1 MRLYEQIAS
10 IFAALQPYL
19 VIEKPVATLPW
30 RRNVSYGDR
39 KELVSDA
46 DVVIVGGG
54 VIGTSIAYHLALR
67 QAGRVVLLERDR
79 LGSGGTSHA
88 DGLLTYYHYIAPS
101 FKRLVAY
108 SLDLYSDLKCDEYE
122 GSCFQRCG
130 TLRLATTPSC
140 IDEFKRYL
148 SRSESR
154 AEMFT
159 PDEVKAKWPLVDVS
173 KIKGALYTSCDG
185 FVNAPLLCRVLASM
199 ATKEGALVYEHCP
212 SLRNTYAGDGHWNVE
227 TADGCIRAANIVIAA
242 GLYGKQSVQA
252 TLQYELPLLFV
263 LHQHLKTRSSS
274 LLNDVSLP
282 VIEHPTGS
290 YYVRQDGT
298 RLIFGAFEKENY
310 PNFEIIKE
318 QYDAACDLLPSLRRM
333 GVEGNWSEALC
344 MTPDGFPLVGPLL
357 TNENYW
363 IALGFADNL
372 AYAGGIGKYLADWIV
387 DGEPPFELS
396 EAEPGRFEEWSDSRF
411 RIAKTRES
419 YSMHYS
425 QSQTLAE
432 RPAGRPTAR
441 VSGIFGALMS
451 NGAHMELV
459 SGWENP
465 TYFGAER
472 RQGVANEY
480 RLATEACG
488 LIDLSSL
495 SMIEIRGSSA
505 HQFLQYMTVK
515 DVPEVSEVSYSCLL
529 TSKGKMVSQVKII
542 PHAQREKLFLLVS
555 ASDQE
560 PINVRWLTFHALRE
574 KFPVQ
579 VANVSQF
586 LASMSLV
593 GPLSRN
599 VLSRLTKSSV
609 TEEDF
614 PHMTSKLL
622 RIASVPVIVC
632 HTSQTGELGY
642 ELYHNRADTLRI
654 YEELMKEGKRYGIGN
669 IGWDAVNI
677 LRMEKGIKL
686 PGLEITLDH
695 DIVEA
700 GLGDTVVVD
709 KVSNR
714 LLLMELIITA
724 DFMGRLAVREL
735 LAKPPSRILVQLKLH
750 RPAPED
756 HCFLREKTV
765 GYVTSGCF
773 SYLCNTTLAFAYVD
787 ANADLNRLEV
797 EVAGD
802 CYPAEYLPKAPAK
815 PYFRR

>member
-1 MRLYEQIAS
+1 M
-10 IFAALQPYL
+10 
-19 VIEKPVATLPW
+19 
-30 RRNVSYGDR
+30 
-39 KELVSDA
+39 VSDA

-54 VIGTSIAYHLALR
+54 VIGTSIAYHLARR
-67 QAGRVVLLERDR
+67 QAGRVVLLERER

-108 SLDLYSDLKCDEYE
+108 SLDLYGGLKCDEHE

-130 TLRLATTPSC
+130 TLRLATTSNC
-140 IDEFKRYL
+140 VDEFKRYL

-159 PDEVKAKWPLVDVS
+159 PAEVKDKWPLVDVS

-199 ATKEGALVYEHCP
+199 ATKEGALLYEHCP

-227 TADGCIRAANIVIAA
+227 TADGCIRTANIVIAA
-242 GLYGKQSVQA
+242 GLDGKQSVKA
-252 TLQYELPLLFV
+252 TLQYELPLLYV
-263 LHQHLKTRSSS
+263 LHQHLKTRSSA

-290 YYVRQDGT
+290 YYIRQDGT

-310 PNFEIIKE
+310 VRMLDDWSVRQPMSGDFLQPNFEIIKE
-318 QYDAACDLLPSLRRM
+318 QYDGACDLLPPLREM

-372 AYAGGIGKYLADWIV
+372 SYAGGIGKYLADWIV

-396 EAEPGRFEEWSDSRF
+396 EAEPGRFEDWSDSRF
-411 RIAKTRES
+411 RIAKTKES

-425 QSQTLAE
+425 QSETLAE

-441 VSGIFGALMS
+441 VSGIFGALIS
-451 NGAHMELV
+451 NGAHMQLV

-472 RQGVANEY
+472 RECVAKEY
-480 RLATEACG
+480 RLATQACG
-488 LIDLSSL
+488 VIDLSSL

-529 TSKGKMVSQVKII
+529 TSKGRMVSQVKII

-574 KFPVQ
+574 KFPVE

-614 PHMTSKLL
+614 PHMTSKQL

-632 HTSQTGELGY
+632 HTSQTEKSLCFEGELGY
-642 ELYHNRADTLRI
+642 EMYHNRADTLRI
-654 YEELMKEGKRYGIGN
+654 YEEVMKEGQRYGIGD
-669 IGWDAVNI
+669 IGWDAVNV
-677 LRMEKGIKL
+677 LRMEKGIKW
-686 PGLEITLDH
+686 PGLE
-695 DIVEA
+695 VRKA
-700 GLGDTVVVD
+700 GTILG
-709 KVSNR
+709 
-714 LLLMELIITA
+714 
-724 DFMGRLAVREL
+724 F
-735 LAKPPSRILVQLKLH
+735 
-750 RPAPED
+750 
-756 HCFLREKTV
+756 
-765 GYVTSGCF
+765 VTF
-773 SYLCNTTLAFAYVD
+773 CN
-787 ANADLNRLEV
+787 DL
-797 EVAGD
+797 
-802 CYPAEYLPKAPAK
+802 
-815 PYFRR
+815 